1 MSGMTDVRKYVPS
14 DMYADINQ
22 HSGFIDRRSEYHGKT
37 VYGLFM
43 EDSNIQF
50 VAMMVNKYIT
60 PRTMSEEEIQ
70 GRMSLYR
77 KIKSGEVD
85 SESIINNPIVEL
97 SFRNREF
104 IEELANNVKIRHRKD
119 TPESAHQKKLLE
131 YQNIDDTSFKEVD
144 WGTRYGHLKDPALAG
159 QRDVY
164 RWGNRIPPDRVS
176 AQKRHYDRDIT
187 DSLRDVRQLE
197 TPVSGY
203 DMSYLKS
210 HNSNN
215 NFPCGEYE

>member
-1 MSGMTDVRKYVPS
+1 MSANVRQYVPS
-14 DMYADINQ
+14 DIYADVSP
-22 HSGFIDRRSEYHGKT
+22 HSGFIDRRSNYSGKS

-43 EDSNIQF
+43 ENVNIQF
-50 VAMMVNKYIT
+50 VAMMINKYIT
-60 PRTMSEEEIQ
+60 PLEVSEEEVQ
-70 GRMSLYR
+70 GTMFLYR

-85 SESIINNPIVEL
+85 SESIINNPVVEL

-104 IEELANNVKIRHRKD
+104 IEETVNNIKIRNRKD
-119 TPESAHQKKLLE
+119 KPEHAHQKKLLE

-144 WGTRYGHLKDPALAG
+144 WGTRYGHLKDPRLKGA
-159 QRDVY
+159 RDVY
-164 RWGNRIPPDRVS
+164 RSGNRIPPDRVS

-203 DMSYLKS
+203 DMSDLKNHS
-210 HNSNN
+210 SNN